1 MYVLLVTVCMPS
13 AGGKI
18 WDCAL
23 PELVW
28 SGWAAALTGAYAE

>member
-1 MYVLLVTVCMPS
+1 MSVTSDCLHAVS
-13 AGGKI
+13 QGKI

-23 PELVW
+23 PEPVW